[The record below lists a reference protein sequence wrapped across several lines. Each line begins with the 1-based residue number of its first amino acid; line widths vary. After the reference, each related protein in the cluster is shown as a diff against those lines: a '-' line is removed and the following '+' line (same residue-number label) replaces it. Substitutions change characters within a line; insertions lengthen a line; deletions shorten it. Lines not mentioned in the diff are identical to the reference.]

1 MDSNSLN
8 ALPSLLVSEKDD
20 SLPVFDPEISFP
32 ETQAALAA
40 LKKQNEEL
48 VRLRKRIE
56 ISEKLKS
63 ASDESLYE
71 IMAYESDWEEALR
84 KIESLV
90 KEERFKDAIEF
101 IVHYR
106 PKTFEHRGH
115 FQFEVEKEAGLI
127 RPWLLCRVTSL
138 YGRKLEENGECLKKE
153 EAEKHYQRC
162 LALPDGLERDSYKD
176 FLVDE
181 SKGFLYELSASE
193 LSKRPI
199 SIGTF
204 LSYLPY
210 WRLALDGDPKE
221 SERTANKK
229 AHFLASILPCYD
241 DLGRMSFVKERSLED
256 ALTLFRLRDLFPREK
271 IGFIPFRYAY
281 DENEMKLY
289 FCESEAIES
298 GEDEY
303 RASVKLY
310 VENIQKGDELSFLVV
325 AHLLSLPGL
334 DKGRFL
340 IAANATKPLNFEE
353 KVRLLSSSIALGM
366 EPRNIATMLEILSKT
381 RGKKGNLEAMS
392 KPLLFIKEH
401 LNDALSIR
409 FAPLL
414 ENLLRSPKAHKIAVK
429 SHDPALRA
437 LFGESQDSSLPPLG
451 EKMKNSRV
459 RSWGKNAWFS
469 YLIFGIAFP
478 IVLILFSSI
487 LLYCYSG
494 IPATHASFYSLLP
507 FGAALALVLSHIY
520 VWFGRDERGS
530 ANARSILLADALWKA
545 VVALAY
551 FASPKLFPGLNRL
564 RYTFIIASSVEAIF
578 VFFYL
583 KPTKKS
589 AILDYFLFGTCF
601 ILCAIAVVFIV
612 LDMMGGLL

>member
-1 MDSNSLN
+1 MDSNFLN
-8 ALPSLLVSEKDD
+8 TLPSLLVSEKDD

-32 ETQAALAA
+32 KTQTALAA
-40 LKKQNEEL
+40 LKKQNVEL
-48 VRLRKRIE
+48 ARLKKRLE
-56 ISEKLKS
+56 SSEKLKL
-63 ASDESLYE
+63 ANDESLYE
-71 IMAYESDWEEALR
+71 IMAYESGWEEALH

-90 KEERFKDAIEF
+90 EEKRFKDAIEF
-101 IVHYR
+101 ILHYR
-106 PKTFEHRGH
+106 PKTLEHRGH
-115 FQFEVEKEAGLI
+115 FQFEVEKEADLI
-127 RPWLLCRVTSL
+127 RPWLLCRVTSI
-138 YGRKLEENGECLKKE
+138 YGRKLEEEGEHLRKE

-162 LALPDGLERDSYKD
+162 LALPSGLERDSYKD
-176 FLVDE
+176 FLIDE
-181 SKGFLYELSASE
+181 SKGFLYELSAFE

-199 SIGTF
+199 SLGVF

-210 WRLALDGDPKE
+210 WRLSLEDDPKE
-221 SERTANKK
+221 SEGTANKK
-229 AHFLASILPCYD
+229 AHFLASIMPCYD

-298 GEDEY
+298 GEEEY

-310 VENIQKGDELSFLVV
+310 VENVQKGDELSFLVM

-340 IAANATKPLNFEE
+340 IAANATKPLSFEN

-366 EPRNIATMLEILSKT
+366 EPRRIATMLENLNKT

-392 KPLLFIKEH
+392 KPLLFIKDH

-414 ENLLRSPKAHKIAVK
+414 EDLLRSPKAHKIAVK

-437 LFGESQDSSLPPLG
+437 LFGETSDSSLPPLG
-451 EKMKNSRV
+451 EKIKNSRI
-459 RSWGKNAWFS
+459 RSWGKNAWFC
-469 YLIFGIAFP
+469 YLIFGIALP
-478 IVLILFSSI
+478 TVLILFAFV

-494 IPATHASFYSLLP
+494 IPATYASFYSLIP
-507 FGAALALVLSHIY
+507 FGASLALVLAHIY

-530 ANARSILLADALWKA
+530 ANARSILLADAVWKA
-545 VVALAY
+545 AVALAY
-551 FASPKLFPGLNRL
+551 FASPKLSPGLDRL
-564 RYTFIIASSVEAIF
+564 RYTFIIASPAEAIF

-589 AILDYFLFGTCF
+589 AILDYFLFATCF
-601 ILCAIAVVFIV
+601 ILCAIAVVFVV